1 MTIKTENGP
10 AVPIDLTDIPITVKI
25 TPIKKKPVEID
36 YDSTT
41 PSSEIIRDSLNASG
55 MNLLEFY
62 VEKVA
67 ETFERSRNLVD
78 EGGKLSIILPDF
90 LDGGGLEFERIA
102 KSTTKTTKKN
112 IFQSP

>member
-1 MTIKTENGP
+1 MTKKTENGP
-10 AVPIDLTDIPITVKI
+10 AVPIDFTDIPITVKV
-25 TPIKKKPVEID
+25 TPIKKKSIEID

-41 PSSEIIRDSLNASG
+41 PSDEIIKDSLNASG

-67 ETFERSRNLVD
+67 DTFERSRSLVD
-78 EGGKLSIILPDF
+78 GGGKLSIILPDF
-90 LDGGGLEFERIA
+90 LDGGGLEFERLP

-112 IFQSP
+112 ISRSP